1 MQPNNHA
8 ERRKA
13 SLNFMLLFL
22 LCTAIIITTVFFST
36 RIPFTQNKKLV
47 EEKNSFTQ
55 RDEFKSNFT
64 DRLTEVSSMID
75 SLGNKTSGEISI
87 YATSIDKK
95 VDELGALLKTASAED
110 AKLYTTVMTNLN
122 RYYDAKKAAK
132 KGIETSSNE
141 KEYQEQIEKLQDRNL
156 QLYTQLSDCVK
167 GK

>member
-1 MQPNNHA
+1 MQPTNHA

-22 LCTAIIITTVFFST
+22 ICTAIIITTVFYST

-64 DRLTEVSSMID
+64 DRFTEVSSMID
-75 SLGNKTSGEISI
+75 SLGNKSSAEISI
-87 YATSIDKK
+87 YSTSIDKK
-95 VDELGALLKTASAED
+95 VDELNALLKTAAAD
-110 AKLYTTVMTNLN
+110 DVKLYTTVMTNLN

-132 KGIETSSNE
+132 KDVETTSNE
-141 KEYQEQIEKLQDRNL
+141 KEYQAQIEKLQDRNL
-156 QLYTQLSDCVK
+156 QLYGQLNDCIK
-167 GK
+167 SK